1 MDIVLY
7 EPEIPP
13 NTGTISRLCA
23 GFEIPLHLIEPLGF
37 SLEDKHLKRAGLD
50 YWQYVD
56 IHLWKSYQHFMDA
69 TPQQRKVYTSTK
81 YGVPLHTFSF
91 YATDMLVFGPETRGL
106 PKDILENAS
115 CTETPTVVN
124 IATRKE
130 IRSLNLALTVGI
142 VLYQAMR
149 SADIIYTVSQ
159 E

>member
-1 MDIVLY
+1 MDVVLY

-23 GFEIPLHLIEPLGF
+23 GFEIPLHLIKPLGF
-37 SLEDKHLKRAGLD
+37 SLEDKQLKRAGLD
-50 YWQYVD
+50 YWEYVD
-56 IHLWKSYQHFMDA
+56 LRLWESYQTFMQE
-69 TPQQRKVYTSTK
+69 TQGQRKVYTSTK
-81 YGVPLHTFSF
+81 YGVPLHTFLF

-106 PKDILENAS
+106 PIDILEEAN
-115 CTETPTVVN
+115 TYDTPTIVN

-149 SADIIYTVSQ
+149 SANIIYQ
-159 E
+159 KYR

>member
-1 MDIVLY
+1 MDVVLY
-7 EPEIPP
+7 QPEIPP

-37 SLEDKHLKRAGLD
+37 SLEDKYLKRAGLD
-50 YWQYVD
+50 YWKYVD
-56 IHLWKSYQHFMDA
+56 LRRWSSFEEYINK
-69 TPQQRKVYTSTK
+69 TTNQRKVYTSTK
-81 YGVPLHTFSF
+81 YGVPLDTFSF
-91 YATDMLVFGPETRGL
+91 SKDDMLVFGPETRGI
-106 PKDILENAS
+106 PKNILEQAMIEEKENP
-115 CTETPTVVN
+115 CVVT

-149 SADIIYTVSQ
+149 SAGILYT